1 MDIYTDG
8 FPGNSNNINQG
19 AIPFVTNLRQDVLT
33 NTNFFTARWT
43 GLYMQLGLMTIPAN
57 GEAGLDMLINSDQ
70 FYYIEQ
76 GTALVI
82 MGMSQEYLNFQT
94 QAYKGFSIFVPS
106 GTWHNILNIG
116 NINLKMFLT
125 IAPPFLPYNTN
136 FEKTEDWIPA
146 KYY

>member
-1 MDIYTDG
+1 MDIYTGG
-8 FPGNSNNINQG
+8 FPGSTNNINQG
-19 AIPFVTNLRQDVLT
+19 PNPFVTNLRQDVLN

-43 GLYMQLGLMTIPAN
+43 GLYMQLGLMTIPVN

-82 MGMSQEYLNFQT
+82 MGMRQEYLNFQT
-94 QAYKGFSIFVPS
+94 QASRGFSIFVPS

-116 NINLKMFLT
+116 NINLKMSLT

-136 FEKTEDWIPA
+136 FEKTEDWVPA